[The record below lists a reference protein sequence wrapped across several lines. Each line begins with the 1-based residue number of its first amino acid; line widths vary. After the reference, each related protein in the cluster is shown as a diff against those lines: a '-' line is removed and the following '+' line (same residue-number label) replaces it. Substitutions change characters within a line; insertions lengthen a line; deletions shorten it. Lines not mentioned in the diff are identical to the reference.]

1 VQETLCG
8 VWLVEVLVLRG
19 IRVGVFFLVE
29 VSKGVV
35 YLAMLALIGTDCM
48 SVSSRL
54 ITGIRYRILTVK
66 QQVSH

>member
-1 VQETLCG
+1 

>member
-1 VQETLCG
+1 MR
-8 VWLVEVLVLRG
+8 LVEVLVLRG

-35 YLAMLALIGTDCM
+35 YLTMLALIRTDCM
-48 SVSSRL
+48 SISSRL
-54 ITGIRYRILTVK
+54 TTGMGYRVLTVK